1 MKFGFIP
8 ELIGRLPV
16 IGPLNMLDKVAL
28 KKILTEPKNALIK
41 QYKRL
46 FEMDNISLEFDDDAI
61 DEIVEQALI
70 RRTGARGLRS
80 IIESSMMDIMYEA
93 PSKVDIDRC
102 IITKSVIRDGSK
114 PILKKRK
121 KTA

>member
-1 MKFGFIP
+1 
-8 ELIGRLPV
+8 
-16 IGPLNMLDKVAL
+16 
-28 KKILTEPKNALIK
+28 
-41 QYKRL
+41 
-46 FEMDNISLEFDDDAI
+46 MDNISLEFDDDAI